1 MSDQSDL
8 ERTHSPTPRRLEQA
22 LEQGQVVRSLEL
34 NTFLMLL
41 AGTAGIWA
49 LGYGLLDG
57 LSRVVQHG
65 LALDRRAIAEPDI
78 MMQRLVEL
86 GIDALVA
93 LLPLLGLL
101 FLTAI
106 AAPSVLTGRLHVSPI
121 RFDPSRMNPLTGIAR
136 IFSLHG
142 VMELIKALV
151 KAGIVGG
158 IGAWVLIRHLDD
170 LLLLATATPQ
180 EGIRALG
187 ALVVASAFSV
197 VCGLFV
203 IAAIDVPFQL
213 WTYYKGLRMTRDEVR
228 QEARETEGD
237 PQVKSHIRRAQREA
251 ARRRMMAE
259 VREADVIVTNPTHY
273 AVALRYDGASMR
285 APKLVAKGADLV
297 AQRIRA
303 IGEAHRVPVLEA
315 PPLARALYHHTELG
329 DEIPEGLYTTVAEVL
344 AYVFQLRRHQSAG
357 GPAPVLSGTL
367 AVPPELDP
375 LAGKQ

>member
-1 MSDQSDL
+1 LSDQSDL
-8 ERTHSPTPRRLEQA
+8 ERTHSATPRRLEQA

-34 NTFLMLL
+34 TTFLMLL

-49 LGYGLLDG
+49 LGHPLLDS
-57 LSRVVQHG
+57 LSRVLQHG
-65 LALDRRAIAEPDI
+65 LELDRRAIAEPDI

-86 GIDALVA
+86 GTDALVA
-93 LLPLLGLL
+93 FLPLFGLL
-101 FLTAI
+101 FVTAL
-106 AAPSVLTGRLHVSPI
+106 AAPSLLTGRVHASAI
-121 RFDPSRMNPLTGIAR
+121 RFDPSRMNPLTGITR
-136 IFSLHG
+136 IFSMHG
-142 VMELIKALV
+142 VMELIKAVV

-158 IGAWVLIRHLDD
+158 IGAWVLMRHLDD
-170 LLLLATATPQ
+170 LLLLVNATPD
-180 EGIRALG
+180 EGIRSLG

-259 VREADVIVTNPTHY
+259 VPKADVIVTNPTHY
-273 AVALRYDGASMR
+273 AVALRYDGAKMR
-285 APKLVAKGADLV
+285 APRLVAKGADLV
-297 AQRIRA
+297 AQRIRE
-303 IGEAHRVPVLEA
+303 IGEEHRVPVLEA

-329 DEIPEGLYTTVAEVL
+329 EEIPEGLYTTVAEVL
-344 AYVFQLRRHQSAG
+344 AYVFQLRRHESAG
-357 GPAPVLSGTL
+357 GPAPALPGAL

-375 LAGKQ
+375 LAVKQ